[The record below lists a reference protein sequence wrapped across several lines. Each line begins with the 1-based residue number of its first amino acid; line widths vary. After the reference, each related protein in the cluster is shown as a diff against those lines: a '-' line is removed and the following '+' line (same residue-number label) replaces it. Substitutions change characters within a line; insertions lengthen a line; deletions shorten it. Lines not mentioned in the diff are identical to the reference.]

1 MSQSSPSTRTLSP
14 GSTPDPDSEY
24 GDGNTQDDDDSSPST
39 NERSDDGSLSTI
51 ANALITELKDLCI
64 RNEHEYDHDDTDL
77 QGQLFSLDSEQQDVD
92 SRDSIQ
98 YVHGFPVW
106 KPFALYSSTGQDGVR
121 FTVSICPTLEARFA
135 VPVIL
140 AITEDSTTLP
150 FALSLWDHFEI
161 RHCNGVAPAEL
172 RSRMSA
178 CLNLW
183 VKVMQLLIDRTTDS
197 LNEML
202 GTLVLRRSM
211 ARCYSLYQTM
221 VDLRDAAEDDEYI
234 LARDHFVEVF
244 HLWCR
249 DLRNLAENPD
259 TVHFWST
266 AIDIVGY

>member
-1 MSQSSPSTRTLSP
+1 MSQPSSSADQEQSRDL
-14 GSTPDPDSEY
+14 DHDSEVASPDNVVDDPEP
-24 GDGNTQDDDDSSPST
+24 GDRKHDGDDDDVAVLA
-39 NERSDDGSLSTI
+39 D
-51 ANALITELKDLCI
+51 ALITELKDLCT
-64 RNEHEYDHDDTDL
+64 RNEREYDHDDTDL
-77 QGQLFSLDSEQQDVD
+77 QGQPSSLDLQQQDVD

-106 KPFALYSSTGQDGVR
+106 KPFALYSSTDQDGIR
-121 FTVSICPTLEARFA
+121 FTVSICPTLEGRFA

-172 RSRMSA
+172 RSRMST

-183 VKVMQLLIDRTTDS
+183 VKLMQLLIDRTTDS

-234 LARDHFVEVF
+234 LASGHFVDVF
-244 HLWCR
+244 VIWGA
-249 DLRNLAENPD
+249 NLKNLPENPD
-259 TVHFWST
+259 TVSLWTT
-266 AIDIVGY
+266 AIAAVGY